1 MLMTE
6 KKKTTTKKTSAAKQA
21 NAAKVSAKK
30 AGIKKAGTKKAN
42 SRKNVSQKTADG
54 QKQKVSRGLYQKP
67 IRRQGGLIG
76 SRELTTGF
84 DAESTL
90 TIPRQEKD
98 AVRVLFFGG
107 VGEIGKNM
115 YGIEYEDEIILLD
128 CGMKFAQNDTPGI
141 DFIVPNI
148 QYLEERKEKIK
159 GLVISHAHLDH
170 IGGISVVMNRIG
182 NPPLFSRK
190 LSIALIKN
198 RQNEFENKEK
208 IVYHEVEKS
217 SVLKLGDYFTLTFFS
232 VTHTIPDSMGIVVD
246 TPIGAVVFTGDLKL
260 THEEGVVGPDEVRE
274 FAAIK
279 KKNVLLTMA
288 DSTNAERPGFSLPEK
303 RVVDTI
309 GKIVKETKGR
319 VILSAFSTQI
329 ERTIKVIEH
338 AIKNGRK
345 VIVQGRSMIT
355 NLTIASELGLLDIP
369 LTAIIPVEKMGDY
382 PKEKLLVLATGAQ
395 GDNFTAMDRM
405 SRGTHR
411 HIKLDSKD
419 TVVFSS
425 SIIPG
430 NEEPVQN
437 LKDRLSKLGVDLI
450 TYQTSDVHSSGH
462 ANRDEL
468 KWIHENIGAK
478 FFTPIHGYHFMLSAH
493 AQILRDIGMP
503 EESIILP
510 NNGSIVDISP
520 DGKSI
525 KMQEYTMPTEVVV
538 VDGNAVGTAQTVVLN
553 DRITLKEEGIFVVI
567 VLVNK
572 RLKKVRKSPDIISR
586 GFVYLKESHQL
597 INRSRMIARRSV
609 EQNLRRG
616 KVINLDVMKRNL
628 VREIQNYLY
637 AETKKRPIIVPV
649 IFAS

>member
-1 MLMTE
+1 MAET
-6 KKKTTTKKTSAAKQA
+6 KKPTTTKKVIERTSAG
-21 NAAKVSAKK
+21 KK
-30 AGIKKAGTKKAN
+30 ASSKKSASKKT
-42 SRKNVSQKTADG
+42 SGSGDVK
-54 QKQKVSRGLYQKP
+54 KQKVSSGLYQKP
-67 IRRQGGLIG
+67 LRRQGGLIG
-76 SRELTTGF
+76 SRELTTNY

-90 TIPRQEKD
+90 NIPRQEKD
-98 AVRVLFFGG
+98 AVRILFFGG

-115 YGIEYEDEIILLD
+115 YGIEYEDEILLLD

-170 IGGISVVMNRIG
+170 IGGISVVLNRIG
-182 NPPLFSRK
+182 NPPIFSRK
-190 LSIALIKN
+190 LSIELIRN
-198 RQNEFENKEK
+198 RQSEFESKEP

-217 SVLKLGDYFTLTFFS
+217 TVLTLSENLILTFFS
-232 VTHTIPDSMGIVVD
+232 VTHTIPDAMGIVID
-246 TPIGAVVFTGDLKL
+246 TPLGAIVFTGDLKL
-260 THEEGVVGPDEVRE
+260 THEDGVVGPEEVKE

-279 KKNVLLTMA
+279 KKNILLTMA

-303 RVVDTI
+303 RVVETI
-309 GKIVKETKGR
+309 GKIIKETKGR

-329 ERTIKVIEH
+329 ERTIRIIEH
-338 AIKNGRK
+338 AIESGRK

-355 NLTIASELGLLDIP
+355 NLTIASELGLLKVP

-411 HIKLDSKD
+411 HLKLDNRD

-468 KWIHENIGAK
+468 KWIHENIDAT

-503 EESIILP
+503 EENIILP

-520 DGKSI
+520 DSKSI
-525 KMQEYTMPTEVVV
+525 TMQDYTMPTEVVV
-538 VDGNAVGTAQTVVLN
+538 VDGNAVGTAQDVVLN

-567 VLVNK
+567 VLINK
-572 RLKKVRKSPDIISR
+572 RLKKVKKSPDIISR
-586 GFVYLKESHQL
+586 GFVYLKESQPL

-609 EQNLRRG
+609 ERSLRRN
-616 KVINLDVMKRNL
+616 KMINLDAIKRNL
-628 VREIQNYLY
+628 VRETQNYLY
-637 AETKKRPIIVPV
+637 SEMKKRPIIVPV

>member
-1 MLMTE
+1 MSE
-6 KKKTTTKKTSAAKQA
+6 KRKVITKKITERPDKDAANKSKSAPAKKSAAK
-21 NAAKVSAKK
+21 K
-30 AGIKKAGTKKAN
+30 ATKKRPSAP
-42 SRKNVSQKTADG
+42 KK
-54 QKQKVSRGLYQKP
+54 KVPSGLYQKP
-67 IRRQGGLIG
+67 LRRQGGLIG
-76 SRELTTGF
+76 SRELTGGF

-90 TIPRQEKD
+90 NIPRQEKG

-115 YGIEYEDEIILLD
+115 YGIEYEDEIVLLD

-182 NPPLFSRK
+182 NPPIFSRK
-190 LSIALIKN
+190 LSIELIRN
-198 RQNEFENKEK
+198 RQGEFENKEAIK
-208 IVYHEVEKS
+208 YHEVEKS
-217 SVLKLGDYFTLTFFS
+217 TVLKLSDNLTLTFFS
-232 VTHTIPDSMGIVVD
+232 VTHTIPDSMGIVID
-246 TPIGAVVFTGDLKL
+246 TPIGAIVFTGDLKL
-260 THEEGVVGPDEVRE
+260 THEDGVVGPEEVKE

-303 RVVDTI
+303 RVVETI
-309 GKIVKETKGR
+309 GKIIKETKGR

-338 AIKNGRK
+338 AIENGRK

-355 NLTIASELGLLDIP
+355 NLTIASELGLLKIP
-369 LTAIIPVEKMGDY
+369 LAAIIPVEKMGDY

-468 KWIHENIGAK
+468 KWIHENIDAK
-478 FFTPIHGYHFMLSAH
+478 FFTPLHGYHFMLSAH

-503 EESIILP
+503 EENIIVP
-510 NNGSIVDISP
+510 NNGSIVDINP
-520 DGKSI
+520 DGSAI
-525 KMQEYTMPTEVVV
+525 TLQEYTMPTEVIV
-538 VDGNAVGTAQTVVLN
+538 VDGNAVGTAQSVVLN

-567 VLVNK
+567 VLINK
-572 RLKKVRKSPDIISR
+572 RLKKVKKSPDIISR
-586 GFVYLKESHQL
+586 GFVYLKESQQL

-609 EQNLRRG
+609 DQSLRRG
-616 KVINLDVMKRNL
+616 RMINLDAIKRNL
-628 VREIQNYLY
+628 IRETQNYLY
-637 AETKKRPIIVPV
+637 NETKKRPIIVPV
-649 IFAS
+649 LFVS

>member
-1 MLMTE
+1 MRMTE
-6 KKKTTTKKTSAAKQA
+6 KKKTTTTKKTDKQVSKSAADKSKKTA
-21 NAAKVSAKK
+21 SKKSA
-30 AGIKKAGTKKAN
+30 TKKTTKSN
-42 SRKNVSQKTADG
+42 DTK
-54 QKQKVSRGLYQKP
+54 KQKVPSGLYQKP

-76 SRELTTGF
+76 SRELTSGYA
-84 DAESTL
+84 AESTL
-90 TIPRQEKD
+90 NIPQQEKG
-98 AVRVLFFGG
+98 AIRVLFFGG

-115 YGIEYEDEIILLD
+115 YGIEYEDDILLLD

-170 IGGISVVMNRIG
+170 IGGISVIMNRIG

-190 LSIALIKN
+190 LSIELIRN
-198 RQNEFENKEK
+198 RQGEFENKEP
-208 IVYHEVEKS
+208 ITYHEVEKS
-217 SVLKLGDYFTLTFFS
+217 TVLKLSENLTLTFFS
-232 VTHTIPDSMGIVVD
+232 VTHTIPDSMGIVVE
-246 TPIGAVVFTGDLKL
+246 TPIGAIVFTGDLKL
-260 THEEGVVGPDEVRE
+260 THEDGVVGPEEIKE

-309 GKIVKETKGR
+309 GTIIKETKGR

-329 ERTIKVIEH
+329 ERTIRVIEH
-338 AIKNGRK
+338 AIENGRK

-355 NLTIASELGLLDIP
+355 NLTIASELGLLKIP

-411 HIKLDSKD
+411 HIKLDNKD

-450 TYQTSDVHSSGH
+450 TYQTSDVHSS
-462 ANRDEL
+462 D
-468 KWIHENIGAK
+468 
-478 FFTPIHGYHFMLSAH
+478 TPIVMSLNGFTKTLMRGFSRQFTATTSCFLHTPKYSVILACPKKTSSFLITAPLWTSALM
-493 AQILRDIGMP
+493 ANQLR
-503 EESIILP
+503 
-510 NNGSIVDISP
+510 
-520 DGKSI
+520 
-525 KMQEYTMPTEVVV
+525 
-538 VDGNAVGTAQTVVLN
+538 
-553 DRITLKEEGIFVVI
+553 
-567 VLVNK
+567 
-572 RLKKVRKSPDIISR
+572 RKSTPCPQKCLLWM
-586 GFVYLKESHQL
+586 VTPL
-597 INRSRMIARRSV
+597 V
-609 EQNLRRG
+609 LRRPLSLT
-616 KVINLDVMKRNL
+616 IESLS
-628 VREIQNYLY
+628 
-637 AETKKRPIIVPV
+637 KKKEFLWLSSLLI
-649 IFAS
+649 SG

>member
-1 MLMTE
+1 MSE
-6 KKKTTTKKTSAAKQA
+6 KRKVTTKKTTERTDKDAVNKGKSAP
-21 NAAKVSAKK
+21 AKK
-30 AGIKKAGTKKAN
+30 SASKKSTNKRPNAPKK
-42 SRKNVSQKTADG
+42 
-54 QKQKVSRGLYQKP
+54 KVPSGLYQKP
-67 IRRQGGLIG
+67 LRRQGGLIG
-76 SRELTTGF
+76 SRELTGGF

-90 TIPRQEKD
+90 NIPRQEKG
-98 AVRVLFFGG
+98 AIRVLFFGG

-115 YGIEYEDEIILLD
+115 YGIEYEDEIVLLD

-182 NPPLFSRK
+182 NPPIFSRK
-190 LSIALIKN
+190 LSIELIRN
-198 RQNEFENKEK
+198 RQGEFENKEAIK
-208 IVYHEVEKS
+208 YHEVEKS
-217 SVLKLGDYFTLTFFS
+217 TVLKLSDNFTLTFFS

-246 TPIGAVVFTGDLKL
+246 TPVGAIIFTGDLKL
-260 THEEGVVGPDEVRE
+260 THEDGVVGPEEVKE

-303 RVVDTI
+303 RVVETI
-309 GKIVKETKGR
+309 GKIIKETKGR

-329 ERTIKVIEH
+329 ERTIRVIEH
-338 AIKNGRK
+338 AIENGRK

-355 NLTIASELGLLDIP
+355 NLTIASELGLLKIP
-369 LTAIIPVEKMGDY
+369 LTAIIPAEKMGDY

-503 EESIILP
+503 EENIIIP
-510 NNGSIVDISP
+510 NNGSIVDITP
-520 DGKSI
+520 DGSAI
-525 KMQEYTMPTEVVV
+525 TMQEYTMPTEVIV
-538 VDGNAVGTAQTVVLN
+538 VDGNAVGTAQAVVLN

-567 VLVNK
+567 VLINK
-572 RLKKVRKSPDIISR
+572 RLKKVKKSPDIISR
-586 GFVYLKESHQL
+586 GFVYLKESQQL

-609 EQNLRRG
+609 DQSLRRG
-616 KVINLDVMKRNL
+616 RMINLDAIKRNL
-628 VREIQNYLY
+628 IRETQNYLY
-637 AETKKRPIIVPV
+637 NETKKRPIIVPV
-649 IFAS
+649 LFVS

>member
-1 MLMTE
+1 MSE
-6 KKKTTTKKTSAAKQA
+6 KRKVTTKKTTERTDKDAATKSKNAPAKKSAAK
-21 NAAKVSAKK
+21 K
-30 AGIKKAGTKKAN
+30 ATKKQPNAP
-42 SRKNVSQKTADG
+42 KK
-54 QKQKVSRGLYQKP
+54 KVPSGLYQKP
-67 IRRQGGLIG
+67 LRRQGGLIG
-76 SRELTTGF
+76 SRELTGGF

-90 TIPRQEKD
+90 NIPRQEKG
-98 AVRVLFFGG
+98 AIRVLFFGG

-115 YGIEYEDEIILLD
+115 YGIEYEDEIVLLD

-182 NPPLFSRK
+182 NPPIFSRK
-190 LSIALIKN
+190 LSIELIRN
-198 RQNEFENKEK
+198 RQGEFENKEAIK
-208 IVYHEVEKS
+208 YHEVEKS
-217 SVLKLGDYFTLTFFS
+217 TVLKLSDNLTLTFFS
-232 VTHTIPDSMGIVVD
+232 VTHTIPDSMGIVIE
-246 TPIGAVVFTGDLKL
+246 TPIGAIVFTGDLKL
-260 THEEGVVGPDEVRE
+260 THEDGVVGPEEVKE

-303 RVVDTI
+303 RVVETI
-309 GKIVKETKGR
+309 GKIIKETKGR

-338 AIKNGRK
+338 AIENGRK

-355 NLTIASELGLLDIP
+355 NLTIASELELLKIP

-478 FFTPIHGYHFMLSAH
+478 FFTPLHGYHFMLSAH

-503 EESIILP
+503 EENIIIP
-510 NNGSIVDISP
+510 NNGSIVDINP
-520 DGKSI
+520 DGSAI
-525 KMQEYTMPTEVVV
+525 TMQEYTMPTEVIV
-538 VDGNAVGTAQTVVLN
+538 VDGNAVGTAQAVVLN

-567 VLVNK
+567 VLINK
-572 RLKKVRKSPDIISR
+572 RLKKVKKSPDIISR
-586 GFVYLKESHQL
+586 GFVYLKESQQL

-609 EQNLRRG
+609 DQSLRRG
-616 KVINLDVMKRNL
+616 RMINLDAIKRNL
-628 VREIQNYLY
+628 IRETQNYLY
-637 AETKKRPIIVPV
+637 NETKKRPIIVPV
-649 IFAS
+649 LFVS

>member
-1 MLMTE
+1 MPE
-6 KKKTTTKKTSAAKQA
+6 KRKVTTKKTTERTDKDAVNKSKSAP
-21 NAAKVSAKK
+21 AKK
-30 AGIKKAGTKKAN
+30 SASKKATKKRPDAP
-42 SRKNVSQKTADG
+42 KK
-54 QKQKVSRGLYQKP
+54 KVPSGLYQKP
-67 IRRQGGLIG
+67 LRRQGGLIG
-76 SRELTTGF
+76 SRELTGGF

-90 TIPRQEKD
+90 NIPRQEKG
-98 AVRVLFFGG
+98 AIRVLFFGG

-115 YGIEYEDEIILLD
+115 YGIEYEDEIVLLD

-182 NPPLFSRK
+182 NPPIFSRK
-190 LSIALIKN
+190 LSIELIRN
-198 RQNEFENKEK
+198 RQGEFENKEAIK
-208 IVYHEVEKS
+208 YHEVEKS
-217 SVLKLGDYFTLTFFS
+217 TVLKLSDNLTLTFFS
-232 VTHTIPDSMGIVVD
+232 VTHTIPDSMGIVID
-246 TPIGAVVFTGDLKL
+246 TPVGAIIFTGDLKL
-260 THEEGVVGPDEVRE
+260 THEDGVVGPEEVKE

-303 RVVDTI
+303 RVVETI
-309 GKIVKETKGR
+309 GKIIKETKGR

-329 ERTIKVIEH
+329 ERTIRVIEH
-338 AIKNGRK
+338 AIENGRK

-355 NLTIASELGLLDIP
+355 NLTIASELGLLKIP
-369 LTAIIPVEKMGDY
+369 LTAIIPAEKMGDY

-503 EESIILP
+503 EENIIIP
-510 NNGSIVDISP
+510 NNGSIVDINP
-520 DGKSI
+520 DGSAI
-525 KMQEYTMPTEVVV
+525 TMQEYTMPTEVIV
-538 VDGNAVGTAQTVVLN
+538 VDGNAVGTAQAVVLN

-567 VLVNK
+567 VLINK
-572 RLKKVRKSPDIISR
+572 RLKKVKKSPDIISR
-586 GFVYLKESHQL
+586 GFVYLKESQQL

-609 EQNLRRG
+609 DQSLRRG
-616 KVINLDVMKRNL
+616 RMINLDAIKRNL
-628 VREIQNYLY
+628 IRETQNYLY
-637 AETKKRPIIVPV
+637 NETKKRPIIVPV
-649 IFAS
+649 LFVS

>member
-1 MLMTE
+1 MIE
-6 KKKTTTKKTSAAKQA
+6 KKQRTTTKKTTDDTAKSANVKSKDAPAK
-21 NAAKVSAKK
+21 
-30 AGIKKAGTKKAN
+30 
-42 SRKNVSQKTADG
+42 KNVSK
-54 QKQKVSRGLYQKP
+54 KQVGKPNDTQRKKVPSGLYQKP

-90 TIPRQEKD
+90 NIPQQEKGGI
-98 AVRVLFFGG
+98 RVLFFGG

-115 YGIEYEDEIILLD
+115 YGIEYEDDIILLD

-141 DFIVPNI
+141 DFIVPNV
-148 QYLEERKEKIK
+148 QYLEERKEKIR

-170 IGGISVVMNRIG
+170 VGGISVVMNRIG
-182 NPPLFSRK
+182 NPPIFSRK
-190 LSIALIKN
+190 LSIELIKN
-198 RQNEFENKEK
+198 RQKEFENKDAIK
-208 IVYHEVEKS
+208 YHEVEKS
-217 SVLKLGDYFTLTFFS
+217 TVLKLGESMTLTFFS

-246 TPIGAVVFTGDLKL
+246 TPIGAIVFTGDLKL
-260 THEEGVVGPDEVRE
+260 THEDGVVGPDEVAE
-274 FAAIK
+274 FAGIK

-303 RVVDTI
+303 RVVETI
-309 GKIVKETKGR
+309 GKIIKETKGR
-319 VILSAFSTQI
+319 IILSAFSTQI
-329 ERTIKVIEH
+329 ERTIRVIEH
-338 AIKNGRK
+338 AIDSGRK

-355 NLTIASELGLLDIP
+355 NLTIASELGLLKMP
-369 LTAIIPVEKMGDY
+369 LSSIIPADKMGDY
-382 PKEKLLVLATGAQ
+382 PKDKILILATGAQ
-395 GDNFTAMDRM
+395 GDNFAAMDRM

-411 HIKLDSKD
+411 HIKLDPKD

-503 EESIILP
+503 EENIILP
-510 NNGSIVDISP
+510 NNGCIVDISP
-520 DGKSI
+520 DGKAI
-525 KMQEYTMPTEVVV
+525 TMQDYTMPTEVIV

-567 VLVNK
+567 VLINK
-572 RLKKVRKSPDIISR
+572 RLKKVKKSPDIISR
-586 GFVYLKESHQL
+586 GFVYLKESQQF
-597 INRSRMIARRSV
+597 INRSRMVARRSV
-609 EQNLRRG
+609 EQTLRKDRM
-616 KVINLDVMKRNL
+616 INLDTIKRNL
-628 VREIQNYLY
+628 VRETQNYLY
-637 AETKKRPIIVPV
+637 TETKKRPIIVPV
-649 IFAS
+649 IFIS

>member
-1 MLMTE
+1 MSE
-6 KKKTTTKKTSAAKQA
+6 KRKVTTKKTTERADKGAANKSKSTPAKKSAVKKAAKKRPSVPKK
-21 NAAKVSAKK
+21 KVPS
-30 AGIKKAGTKKAN
+30 
-42 SRKNVSQKTADG
+42 
-54 QKQKVSRGLYQKP
+54 GLYQKP
-67 IRRQGGLIG
+67 LRRQGGLIG
-76 SRELTTGF
+76 SRELTSSF

-90 TIPRQEKD
+90 NIPRQEKGG
-98 AVRVLFFGG
+98 VRVLFFGG

-115 YGIEYEDEIILLD
+115 YGIEYEDEIVLLD

-182 NPPLFSRK
+182 NPPIFSRK
-190 LSIALIKN
+190 LSIELIKN
-198 RQNEFENKEK
+198 RQGEFENKEAIK
-208 IVYHEVEKS
+208 YHEVEKS
-217 SVLKLGDYFTLTFFS
+217 TVLKLGDNFTLTFFS
-232 VTHTIPDSMGIVVD
+232 VTHTIPDSMGIVID
-246 TPIGAVVFTGDLKL
+246 TPVGAIVFTGDLKL
-260 THEEGVVGPDEVRE
+260 THEDGVVGPEEIKE

-303 RVVDTI
+303 RVVETI
-309 GKIVKETKGR
+309 GKIIKETKGR

-329 ERTIKVIEH
+329 ERTIRVIEH
-338 AIKNGRK
+338 AIENGRK

-355 NLTIASELGLLDIP
+355 NLTIASELGLLKIP

-478 FFTPIHGYHFMLSAH
+478 FFAPIHGYHFMLSAH

-503 EESIILP
+503 EENIILP

-520 DGKSI
+520 DGSAI
-525 KMQEYTMPTEVVV
+525 TMQEYTMPTEVIV

-567 VLVNK
+567 VLINK
-572 RLKKVRKSPDIISR
+572 RLKKVKKSPDIISR
-586 GFVYLKESHQL
+586 GFVYLKESQQL

-609 EQNLRRG
+609 DQSLRRG
-616 KVINLDVMKRNL
+616 RMINLDAIKRNL
-628 VREIQNYLY
+628 IRETQNYLY
-637 AETKKRPIIVPV
+637 TETKKRPIIVPV
-649 IFAS
+649 LFVS

>member
-1 MLMTE
+1 MPE
-6 KKKTTTKKTSAAKQA
+6 KRKVTTKKTIERTDKDAVNKSKSAP
-21 NAAKVSAKK
+21 AKK
-30 AGIKKAGTKKAN
+30 SASKKATKKRPDAP
-42 SRKNVSQKTADG
+42 KK
-54 QKQKVSRGLYQKP
+54 KVPSGLYQKP
-67 IRRQGGLIG
+67 LRRQGGLIG
-76 SRELTTGF
+76 SRELTGGF

-90 TIPRQEKD
+90 NIPRQEKG
-98 AVRVLFFGG
+98 AIRVLFFGG

-115 YGIEYEDEIILLD
+115 YGIEYEDEIVLLD

-182 NPPLFSRK
+182 NPPIFSRK
-190 LSIALIKN
+190 LSIELIRN
-198 RQNEFENKEK
+198 RQGEFENKEAIK
-208 IVYHEVEKS
+208 YHEVEKS
-217 SVLKLGDYFTLTFFS
+217 TVLKLSDNLTLTFFS
-232 VTHTIPDSMGIVVD
+232 VTHTIPDSMGIVID
-246 TPIGAVVFTGDLKL
+246 TPVGAIIFTGDLKL
-260 THEEGVVGPDEVRE
+260 THEDGVVGPEEVKE

-303 RVVDTI
+303 RVVETI
-309 GKIVKETKGR
+309 GKIIKETKGR

-329 ERTIKVIEH
+329 ERTIRVIEH
-338 AIKNGRK
+338 AIENGRK

-355 NLTIASELGLLDIP
+355 NLTIASELGLLKIP
-369 LTAIIPVEKMGDY
+369 LTAIIPAEKMGDY

-503 EESIILP
+503 EENIIIP
-510 NNGSIVDISP
+510 NNGSIVDINP
-520 DGKSI
+520 DGSAI
-525 KMQEYTMPTEVVV
+525 TMQEYTMPTEVIV
-538 VDGNAVGTAQTVVLN
+538 VDGNAVGTAQAVVLN

-567 VLVNK
+567 VLINK
-572 RLKKVRKSPDIISR
+572 RLKKVKKSPDIISR
-586 GFVYLKESHQL
+586 GFVYLKESQQL

-609 EQNLRRG
+609 DQSLRRG
-616 KVINLDVMKRNL
+616 RMINLDAIKRNL
-628 VREIQNYLY
+628 IRETQNYLY
-637 AETKKRPIIVPV
+637 NETKKRPIIVPV
-649 IFAS
+649 LFVS

>member
-1 MLMTE
+1 MIE
-6 KKKTTTKKTSAAKQA
+6 KKQPTSTKKTPSDTAKST
-21 NAAKVSAKK
+21 KVKSKVAPTKKGASTKKHTAKK
-30 AGIKKAGTKKAN
+30 QSGKPNDAQKK
-42 SRKNVSQKTADG
+42 
-54 QKQKVSRGLYQKP
+54 KVPSGLYQKP

-90 TIPRQEKD
+90 NIPQPEKG
-98 AVRVLFFGG
+98 AIRVLFFGG

-115 YGIEYEDEIILLD
+115 YGIEYEDDIILLD

-141 DFIVPNI
+141 DFIVPNV
-148 QYLEERKEKIK
+148 QYLEERKEKIR

-170 IGGISVVMNRIG
+170 IGGISVIMNRIG
-182 NPPLFSRK
+182 NPPIFSRK
-190 LSIALIKN
+190 LSIELIKN
-198 RQNEFENKEK
+198 RQNEFENKDAIK
-208 IVYHEVEKS
+208 YHEVEKS
-217 SVLKLGDYFTLTFFS
+217 TVLKLSENMALTFFS

-246 TPIGAVVFTGDLKL
+246 TPVGAIVFTGDLKL
-260 THEEGVVGPDEVRE
+260 THEDGVVGPDEVKE
-274 FAAIK
+274 FAEIK
-279 KKNVLLTMA
+279 KKKVLLTMA

-303 RVVDTI
+303 RVVETI
-309 GKIVKETKGR
+309 GKIIKETKGR

-338 AIKNGRK
+338 AVENGRK

-355 NLTIASELGLLDIP
+355 NLTIASELGLLKMP
-369 LTAIIPVEKMGDY
+369 LTSIIPVEKMGDY
-382 PKEKLLVLATGAQ
+382 PKDKLLVLATGAQ

-411 HIKLDSKD
+411 HIKLDSQD

-468 KWIHENIGAK
+468 KWIHENIGAR

-503 EESIILP
+503 EENIILP

-520 DGKSI
+520 DGTSI
-525 KMQEYTMPTEVVV
+525 TLQEYTMPTEVIV
-538 VDGNAVGTAQTVVLN
+538 VDGNAVGTAQNVVLN

-567 VLVNK
+567 VLINK
-572 RLKKVRKSPDIISR
+572 RMKKVKKSPDIISR
-586 GFVYLKESHQL
+586 GFVYLKESQQL

-616 KVINLDVMKRNL
+616 RMINLDSIKRNL
-628 VREIQNYLY
+628 IRETQNYLY
-637 AETKKRPIIVPV
+637 AETKKRPIVVPV
-649 IFAS
+649 LFIS

>member
-1 MLMTE
+1 MTE
-6 KKKTTTKKTSAAKQA
+6 KKKTTTTKKTDTHTSK
-21 NAAKVSAKK
+21 
-30 AGIKKAGTKKAN
+30 
-42 SRKNVSQKTADG
+42 KTADKG
-54 QKQKVSRGLYQKP
+54 KKSASKKSATKKTAKPNDTKKQKVPSGLYQKP

-76 SRELTTGF
+76 SRELTSGYA
-84 DAESTL
+84 AESTL
-90 TIPRQEKD
+90 NIPRQEKG

-115 YGIEYEDEIILLD
+115 YGIEYEDDILLLD

-170 IGGISVVMNRIG
+170 VGGISVIMNRIG

-190 LSIALIKN
+190 LSIELIRN
-198 RQNEFENKEK
+198 RQSEFENKEP
-208 IVYHEVEKS
+208 ITYHEVEKS
-217 SVLKLGDYFTLTFFS
+217 TVLKLGDNFTLTFFS
-232 VTHTIPDSMGIVVD
+232 VTHTIPDSMGVVVE
-246 TPIGAVVFTGDLKL
+246 TPLGAIVFTGDLKL
-260 THEEGVVGPDEVRE
+260 THEDGVVGPEEIKE

-303 RVVDTI
+303 RVVETI
-309 GKIVKETKGR
+309 GKIIKETKGR

-329 ERTIKVIEH
+329 ERTIRVIEH
-338 AIKNGRK
+338 AIENGRK

-355 NLTIASELGLLDIP
+355 SLTIASELGLLKIP

-405 SRGTHR
+405 SRSTHR
-411 HIKLDSKD
+411 HIKLDNKD

-425 SIIPG
+425 SIVPG

-468 KWIHENIGAK
+468 KWIHENIDAK

-503 EESIILP
+503 EEHIIIP

-525 KMQEYTMPTEVVV
+525 KAQEYTMPTEVLV

-572 RLKKVRKSPDIISR
+572 RMKKVKKSPDIISR
-586 GFVYLKESHQL
+586 GFVYLKESQQL

-609 EQNLRRG
+609 EQSLRRG
-616 KVINLDVMKRNL
+616 KTINLDAIKRNL
-628 VREIQNYLY
+628 VRETQNYLY

>member
-1 MLMTE
+1 MPMIE
-6 KKKTTTKKTSAAKQA
+6 KKQRTTTKKTTDDTAKSASIKSKDTPAK
-21 NAAKVSAKK
+21 
-30 AGIKKAGTKKAN
+30 
-42 SRKNVSQKTADG
+42 KNVSK
-54 QKQKVSRGLYQKP
+54 KQVAKPNDTQRKKVPSGLYQKP

-90 TIPRQEKD
+90 NIPQQEKGGI
-98 AVRVLFFGG
+98 RVLFFGG

-115 YGIEYEDEIILLD
+115 YGIEYEDDIILLD

-141 DFIVPNI
+141 DFIVPNV
-148 QYLEERKEKIK
+148 QYLEERKEKIR

-170 IGGISVVMNRIG
+170 VGGISVVMNRIG
-182 NPPLFSRK
+182 NPPIFSRK
-190 LSIALIKN
+190 LSIELIKN
-198 RQNEFENKEK
+198 RQKEFENKDAIK
-208 IVYHEVEKS
+208 YHEVEKS
-217 SVLKLGDYFTLTFFS
+217 TVLKLGENMTLTFFS

-246 TPIGAVVFTGDLKL
+246 TPIGAIVFTGDLKL
-260 THEEGVVGPDEVRE
+260 THEDGVVGPDEVAE
-274 FAAIK
+274 FAGIK

-303 RVVDTI
+303 RVVETI
-309 GKIVKETKGR
+309 GKIIKETKGR
-319 VILSAFSTQI
+319 IILSAFSTQI
-329 ERTIKVIEH
+329 ERTIRVIEH
-338 AIKNGRK
+338 AIDSGRK

-355 NLTIASELGLLDIP
+355 NLTIASELGLLKMP
-369 LTAIIPVEKMGDY
+369 LSSIIPADKMGDY
-382 PKEKLLVLATGAQ
+382 PKDKILILATGAQ
-395 GDNFTAMDRM
+395 GDNFAAMDRM

-411 HIKLDSKD
+411 HIKLDPKD

-503 EESIILP
+503 EENIILP
-510 NNGSIVDISP
+510 NNGCIVDISP
-520 DGKSI
+520 DGKAI
-525 KMQEYTMPTEVVV
+525 TMQDYTMPTEVIV

-567 VLVNK
+567 VLINK
-572 RLKKVRKSPDIISR
+572 RLKKVKKSPDIISR
-586 GFVYLKESHQL
+586 GFVYLKESQQF
-597 INRSRMIARRSV
+597 INRSRMVARRSV
-609 EQNLRRG
+609 EQTLRKDRM
-616 KVINLDVMKRNL
+616 INLDTIKRNL
-628 VREIQNYLY
+628 VRETQNYLY
-637 AETKKRPIIVPV
+637 TETKKRPIIVPV
-649 IFAS
+649 IFIS

>member
-1 MLMTE
+1 MPMPE
-6 KKKTTTKKTSAAKQA
+6 KKQRTITKKPVGNVATKKS
-21 NAAKVSAKK
+21 AKVKSKSVPAKK
-30 AGIKKAGTKKAN
+30 KVAKKGAHRTNDASKK
-42 SRKNVSQKTADG
+42 
-54 QKQKVSRGLYQKP
+54 KVPSGLYQKP

-90 TIPRQEKD
+90 NIPQQEKG
-98 AVRVLFFGG
+98 AIRVLFFGG

-115 YGIEYEDEIILLD
+115 YGIEYEDDIILLD

-141 DFIVPNI
+141 DFIVPNV
-148 QYLEERKEKIK
+148 QYLEERKEKIR

-170 IGGISVVMNRIG
+170 IGGISVIMSRIG
-182 NPPLFSRK
+182 NPPIFSRK
-190 LSIALIKN
+190 LSIELIKN
-198 RQNEFENKEK
+198 RQGEFENKDAIK
-208 IVYHEVEKS
+208 YHEVEKS
-217 SVLKLGDYFTLTFFS
+217 TVLKLSEHITLTFFS
-232 VTHTIPDSMGIVVD
+232 VTHTIPDSMGIVVE
-246 TPIGAVVFTGDLKL
+246 TPVGAIVFTGDLKL
-260 THEEGVVGPDEVRE
+260 THEDGVVGPEEVKE
-274 FAAIK
+274 FADIK

-303 RVVDTI
+303 RVVETI
-309 GKIVKETKGR
+309 GKIIKETKGR
-319 VILSAFSTQI
+319 IILSAFSTQI
-329 ERTIKVIEH
+329 ERTIRVIEF
-338 AIKNGRK
+338 AIENGRK
-345 VIVQGRSMIT
+345 VVVQGRSMIT
-355 NLTIASELGLLDIP
+355 NLTIASELGLLKMP
-369 LTAIIPVEKMGDY
+369 LSSIIPADKMGDY
-382 PKEKLLVLATGAQ
+382 PKEQILVLATGAQ
-395 GDNFTAMDRM
+395 GDTFAAMDRM

-411 HIKLDSKD
+411 HIKLDSQD

-468 KWIHENIGAK
+468 KWIHERIGAK

-503 EESIILP
+503 EENIILP
-510 NNGSIVDISP
+510 NNGSIVDINP
-520 DGKSI
+520 DGESI
-525 KMQEYTMPTEVVV
+525 TMQNYTMPTEVIV

-567 VLVNK
+567 VLINK
-572 RLKKVRKSPDIISR
+572 RTKKVKKSPDIISR
-586 GFVYLKESHQL
+586 GFVYLKESQQL

-609 EQNLRRG
+609 EQSLRRG
-616 KVINLDVMKRNL
+616 RMINIDAIKRSL
-628 VREIQNYLY
+628 IRETQNYLH
-637 AETKKRPIIVPV
+637 AETKKRPIVVPV
-649 IFAS
+649 IFLS